1 MYYCAILFQGVVCEG
16 PVEGIITQLF
26 SSISSTLQSQLVN
39 TIQNHI
45 LQDNSDSSHN
55 PDNPFASLSHQLPL
69 VWNSTQATQVITLAT
84 QIALDMCLNQALQG
98 SESTKRL
105 ENFFEEMA
113 SLTSL
118 AVASLKGKSLLED
131 DVTKSHT
138 PDHSTS
144 RDQENVTLGQ
154 ESVTDIQ
161 KSSRAYHVPKS
172 HTVKIENVIMLLTS
186 FWHKMEGLK
195 SILSSVRN
203 ISSSFHWQSLL
214 HYEWSHHDGIAII
227 STLGTSLSY
236 GYHYTGSAMRMVLT
250 PVMER
255 SLCFLLDAVKQGNSS
270 LIVAKEVR
278 QSVNILYVFNK
289 YKFTVNA
296 NLKII

>member
-1 MYYCAILFQGVVCEG
+1 
-16 PVEGIITQLF
+16 
-26 SSISSTLQSQLVN
+26 
-39 TIQNHI
+39 
-45 LQDNSDSSHN
+45 
-55 PDNPFASLSHQLPL
+55 
-69 VWNSTQATQVITLAT
+69 
-84 QIALDMCLNQALQG
+84 MCLNQALQG
-98 SESTKRL
+98 SESVKRL
-105 ENFFEEMA
+105 ESFLEEMA

-138 PDHSTS
+138 PRTPDHSAS
-144 RDQENVTLGQ
+144 CDQENVTSRQ
-154 ESVTDIQ
+154 ESLTDIQ
-161 KSSRAYHVPKS
+161 KPSRAYYVPKS
-172 HTVKIENVIMLLTS
+172 HTAKIENVIMLLTS
-186 FWHKMEGLK
+186 FWHKMERLK

-214 HYEWSHHDGIAII
+214 HYEWSRHDSIASI

-278 QSVNILYVFNK
+278 QHLSILQVLTN
-289 YKFTVNA
+289 TS
-296 NLKII
+296 L